1 MYKQGRRVMPS
12 AVSVCFPPRSP
23 QHTSPDFGDIQLLSL
38 WNFFLTDVGLNDDH
52 SVTVPDPAVLL
63 AFVAE
68 ANSTVSLCKPNPCL
82 N

>member
-1 MYKQGRRVMPS
+1 MYKQGRRVTPS

-23 QHTSPDFGDIQLLSL
+23 QLTSPDLGDIQLLSL
-38 WNFFLTDVGLNDDH
+38 WNFFLTDVCLNDAR

-68 ANSTVSLCKPNPCL
+68 ANSTGSLCKPNPCL